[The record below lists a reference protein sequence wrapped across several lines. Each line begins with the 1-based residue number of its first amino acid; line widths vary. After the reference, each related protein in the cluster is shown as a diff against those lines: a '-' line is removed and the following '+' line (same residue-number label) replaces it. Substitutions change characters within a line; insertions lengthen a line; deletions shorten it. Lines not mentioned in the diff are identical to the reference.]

1 MIFSQW
7 FIMLTGV
14 KISNLPLL
22 MAERPMAVAARLSLI
37 KTEATRTTEVS
48 FSESIFLCLL
58 FYGWRVFFVFKYFAD
73 FIVLLLGDFSRSL
86 AWIVFFLDV

>member
-1 MIFSQW
+1 MIFYQW
-7 FIMLTGV
+7 YSALTSG

-58 FYGWRVFFVFKYFAD
+58 LYGWRVFFCIQIFCGFFSFA
-73 FIVLLLGDFSRSL
+73 FSRFFSL
-86 AWIVFFLDV
+86 SFLF